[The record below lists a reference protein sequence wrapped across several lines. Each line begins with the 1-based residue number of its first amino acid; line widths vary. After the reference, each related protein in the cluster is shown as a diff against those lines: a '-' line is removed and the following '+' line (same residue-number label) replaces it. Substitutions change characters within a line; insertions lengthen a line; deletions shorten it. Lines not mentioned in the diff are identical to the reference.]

1 MLPCLSRRF
10 QRLSFISLRFSS
22 FLSVFFVFFSF
33 SLSSFL
39 SFFFVSDRWIM
50 VECGGSISFE
60 LEEMVEHVS
69 LLIHEQYV
77 LRVIREL
84 VWYFA
89 ASRLSYVVFLILSR
103 SILQQF
109 VNKYIF
115 VFVKFIFRSSIS
127 DALNIFYEKRRKWFY
142 RWRLVK
148 GNVWV

>member
-10 QRLSFISLRFSS
+10 QRLSFIRSFFFLPFRVFRFL
-22 FLSVFFVFFSF
+22 FLF
-33 SLSSFL
+33 SLFFL
-39 SFFFVSDRWIM
+39 VLFFVSDRWIM

-148 GNVWV
+148 GNVRV

>member
-1 MLPCLSRRF
+1 
-10 QRLSFISLRFSS
+10 
-22 FLSVFFVFFSF
+22 
-33 SLSSFL
+33 
-39 SFFFVSDRWIM
+39 M

-127 DALNIFYEKRRKWFY
+127 DALNIFYKKRRK
-142 RWRLVK
+142 
-148 GNVWV
+148 